1 MPDKIKKTDEEW
13 MKTLTPEEFKVLR
26 QKGTEMAFTGKLLD
40 NKKEGVYV
48 CAGCGA
54 ELFSSDTKFDSGS
67 GWPSFY
73 EPISRDRVDE
83 KTDRSLFMSRTEVLC
98 DKCGGHLG
106 HVFTDGPEP
115 TGLRYCVNSTAL
127 HFKEQEEK
135 RRGQALPDSPN

>member
-1 MPDKIKKTDEEW
+1 MPDKVKKTDEEW
-13 MKTLTPEEFKVLR
+13 TKILTPEEYKVLR
-26 QKGTEMAFTGKLLD
+26 QKGTEMAFTGRLLD

-73 EPISRDRVDE
+73 GPISRDRVDE
-83 KTDRSLFMSRTEVLC
+83 KTDRSLFMSRTEILC

-127 HFKEQEEK
+127 HFKEKDEK
-135 RRGQALPDSPN
+135 HREHP